1 MSKLEVVSKVG
12 KVPNQAERIYNF
24 LSDFRN
30 FDRLIP
36 PDAAQDW
43 SSNEDNCRFTIKGQQ
58 VGLEIMD
65 RVPYK
70 TIKIRSSEDSVLP
83 FLFWIQLKEV
93 AAYDTRVRLT
103 IHAEVNMM
111 MKMMLKKQ
119 LQKGLDQ
126 LVDQMAMIPYP

>member
-12 KVPNQAERIYNF
+12 KVPNQAERIFNF

-36 PDAAQDW
+36 PDAAQNW
-43 SSNEDNCRFTIKGQQ
+43 SSDKDNCRFTIKGQQ
-58 VGLEIMD
+58 VGLEIID
-65 RVPYK
+65 RVPDK

-111 MKMMLKKQ
+111 MKVMLKKQ

>member
-1 MSKLEVVSKVG
+1 MSTLKVVSKVG
-12 KVPNQAERIYNF
+12 KIPNSAERIYNF

-36 PDAAQDW
+36 PDAADGWQ
-43 SSNEDNCRFTIKGQQ
+43 STEDSCRFTIKNQP
-58 VGLEIMD
+58 VALEIMD
-65 RVPYK
+65 RDPYK
-70 TIKIRSSEDSVLP
+70 TLKMRSSEDSVLP

-93 AAYDTRVRLT
+93 SAYDTRVRLT

-126 LVDQMAMIPYP
+126 LVDQMAIIPYP